1 MRFELHGDE
10 IRWRQQVMKY
20 LVTTL
25 VT

>member
-1 MRFELHGDE
+1 MRFELHEDE